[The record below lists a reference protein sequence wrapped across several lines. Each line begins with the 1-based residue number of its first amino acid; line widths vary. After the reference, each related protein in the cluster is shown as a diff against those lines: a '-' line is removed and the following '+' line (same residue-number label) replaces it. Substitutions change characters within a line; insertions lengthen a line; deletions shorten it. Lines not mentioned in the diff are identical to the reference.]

1 MGKNKTDSYRT
12 NEVKSYLIP
21 FQELP
26 RPVFWFNDEL
36 LAGTWS
42 GVHTHEKW
50 GELAFM
56 KSGYMVICTD
66 CGNYLVPP
74 RRAVWIPPGQAHEW
88 YLPQP
93 SVDCALFI
101 MPGMLPDDKR
111 FGHVHAMEVTSLVR
125 ELIHALAIQHHE
137 YVDGPVSR
145 MVQVLLDQIPLL
157 PVVDFPSVMP
167 QDHRLVELSTQLI
180 NEPDSQTTIREWCAQ
195 LGMSERTL
203 ARQFQRQT
211 GESVGRWR
219 QQIRMHHAL
228 ERLEAGDN
236 VTAVALNCGY
246 QSISSFIA
254 VFKKVFGQTPGQL
267 LSPRR
272 KEKKPRLS

>member
-1 MGKNKTDSYRT
+1 MGRKKADSYRT
-12 NEVKSYLIP
+12 TEVKNYLIP
-21 FQELP
+21 FSELP

-36 LAGTWS
+36 MAGTWS
-42 GVHTHEKW
+42 GTHVHRQW

-56 KSGYMVICTD
+56 KSGYMVICTE

-74 RRAVWIPPGQAHEW
+74 RRAVWIPPGHVHEW
-88 YLPQP
+88 YIPQP
-93 SVDCALFI
+93 SVDRGLYI
-101 MPGMLPDDKR
+101 MPDMLPDDER
-111 FGHVHAMEVTSLVR
+111 FNRVHAVEVTPLVR
-125 ELIHALAIQHHE
+125 ELINELATQRHE

-180 NEPDSQTTIREWCAQ
+180 NEPDSQTTIREWCRQ

-219 QQIRMHHAL
+219 QQIRMRHAL

-246 QSISSFIA
+246 HSVSSFIA
-254 VFKKVFGQTPGQL
+254 VFKKVFKQTPGEL
-267 LSPRR
+267 L
-272 KEKKPRLS
+272 KPRKKRIPA